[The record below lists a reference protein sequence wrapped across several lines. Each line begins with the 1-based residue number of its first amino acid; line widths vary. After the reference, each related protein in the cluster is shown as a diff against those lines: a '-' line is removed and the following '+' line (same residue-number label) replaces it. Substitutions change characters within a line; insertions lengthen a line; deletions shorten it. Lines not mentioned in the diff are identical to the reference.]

1 MEAMNWAE
9 ATHVL
14 DASALCLVAKSPYE
28 LAAEDMQTCE
38 GCPFVDQAPVDQPH
52 ADKKRRRQHEPPTP
66 SKL

>member
-9 ATHVL
+9 ATHIL

-28 LAAEDMQTCE
+28 LEAEGLQICE
-38 GCPFVDQAPVDQPH
+38 GCPFVDQAH
-52 ADKKRRRQHEPPTP
+52 TDKKRRRQLEPPTP